1 MIVPF
6 ESVKF
11 IEGDF
16 VVVVG
21 DSLGNDGNTN
31 RKMIIAEVMGV
42 GIEELFLRCQKT
54 QVTFKRPIGNCRKIP
69 KIKPKQQMHTTRLP
83 TLGDLV
89 LSYTGSRYSK
99 QKRVVGILIEIIDDP
114 PDDLDARILC
124 GDETHV
130 VAFKS
135 LIVVESK

>member
-1 MIVPF
+1 MVPHSETVRF
-6 ESVKF
+6 V
-11 IEGDF
+11 EGDF

-21 DSLGNDGNTN
+21 DSIGNDGNTS
-31 RKMIIAEVMGV
+31 RRMIIAKVVAV

-54 QVTFKRPIGNCRKIP
+54 EITFKRPVGNCRKIP
-69 KIKPKQQMHTTRLP
+69 KIKPNRSITSINPP

-89 LSYTGSRYSK
+89 LSFTGSRYGK
-99 QKRVVGILIEIIDDP
+99 QKKIIGILIEIIDNP
-114 PDDLDARILC
+114 PNELDAKILC